1 MTPTQ
6 SRELASLIQTFSPS
20 QKADFYYFT
29 IVERQD
35 PIAYVAQMRKHSL
48 IDLLKASFG
57 GDRSAAGKYA
67 AEQRWKGNRKKD
79 KPKTERKKKQPDN
92 LDPRLGKATEIM
104 ASNFGGDAIAVLRKA
119 IAISTTL
126 RDGYVIESRAAEPTA
141 EEIRLTVAVE
151 EVGRLIGGVIDE
163 ELKKLDATNEPKRS
177 ALVPELVKL
186 QLQVAEIKEK
196 EGKFATDY
204 YEVTDASYRTVHEQ
218 VESAMPA
225 ITRPVSSELR
235 VISERES
242 IITAVRQ
249 ASQLMIIKLTNG
261 DLTYE
266 KAMKLSDGELL
277 ALIETD
283 KSSWPSK
290 GKTREAYQ
298 RNVGDHKLFLR
309 DEDKSV
315 WELADRRAAYL
326 KVMRQQLESPRGFG
340 SFIARKTKELGP
352 ADARNKVKNDLKTLQ
367 GKMTAST
374 VTDKQRHDVIKSVLG
389 KVGVKFGEAGQVPV
403 ELQFRKTDEL
413 LNRKVTSTRNAQDT
427 PMGQKFQN
435 LIDETVQLLPA
446 TLWRGS
452 SNSTVIPS
460 LDLSGLPADQK
471 FPARVVLDIKSG
483 RAHAQKIVTSQ
494 GLGLPRS
501 QQTKLKLNSL
511 KLNEEASP
519 KWKSTALHEMGHA
532 AEYGNSWITQ
542 LENAYWVYRAK
553 GERLT
558 SLKKLTGIN
567 YKAKEKGVK
576 DAWGQIYAGKN
587 YSYSNSR
594 SNAWEIFTTGI
605 EGVFYG
611 GKTDPDHR
619 AFTLGLLALSTQ
631 IKD

>member
-57 GDRSAAGKYA
+57 GDRSAAGRYA
-67 AEQRWKGNRKKD
+67 AEQRWKGNRKKE
-79 KPKTERKKKQPDN
+79 KPKVERKKKQPDDLN
-92 LDPRLGKATEIM
+92 PALVRAMDILAT
-104 ASNFGGDAIAVLRKA
+104 NFGGDAITVLRKSV
-119 IAISTTL
+119 AISMTL
-126 RDGYVIESRAAEPTA
+126 RDGSVIQSRAAEPTA
-141 EEIRLTVAVE
+141 EEIRLAVAVE

-163 ELKKLDATNEPKRS
+163 ELKKLEAVNEPKRS

-186 QLQVAEIKEK
+186 QIQVAEIKEK

-218 VESAMPA
+218 VENAMPA

-235 VISERES
+235 AISERES
-242 IITAVRQ
+242 INTAVRQ

-326 KVMRQQLESPRGFG
+326 KVMRLQLASTNGFG

-352 ADARNKVKNDLKTLQ
+352 ADARNKVKNNLKALQ
-367 GKMTAST
+367 AEMTASA

-403 ELQFRKTDEL
+403 ALQFKKTDEVL
-413 LNRKVTSTRNAQDT
+413 GRKVASSRDSKET
-427 PMGQKFQN
+427 PMGRKFQG
-435 LIDETVQLLPA
+435 LIDEAAQLLPA
-446 TLWRGS
+446 TLLRGS
-452 SNSTVIPS
+452 RNSTVEPNLNIT
-460 LDLSGLPADQK
+460 GLPQNEK
-471 FPARVVLDIKSG
+471 YPVKVVLDIRTG
-483 RAHAQKIVTSQ
+483 RAHAQKIVTT
-494 GLGLPRS
+494 
-501 QQTKLKLNSL
+501 QQPPYPFKLEAKLKLNSL
-511 KLNEEASP
+511 KLDQEATP

-532 AEYGNSWITQ
+532 AEFSNKWLTQ
-542 LENAYWVYRAK
+542 MQNAYWAYRAK
-553 GERLT
+553 GEKPT
-558 SLKKLTGIN
+558 SLKKLTGLN
-567 YKAKEKGVK
+567 YKPREKGVK
-576 DAWGQIYAGKN
+576 DAWGEIYAGKL
-587 YSYSNSR
+587 YGDSR
-594 SNAWEIFTTGI
+594 VDNFEIFTTGI